1 LATTIENQLG
11 VKEEK
16 IDEKSEEKKEEISH
30 HSILVKLL
38 AEELKCKVEQIIDFE
53 LCLSDFQDS
62 VIGGIK
68 EEFVFSQ
75 RLDNLMSCF
84 CALDSY
90 INTIDSLENDS
101 DVRMITFFDHEE
113 VGSNSMNG
121 AGSTMIS
128 DILQRVTEIFK
139 DEKTGKD
146 ALYTSISKSFIISS
160 DMAHSCHPNYSDKH
174 EVNHKI
180 QMHKGPVVKVNVQQ
194 RYATSLPT
202 SFLIKELAKKKNIP
216 IQYFCVKNDTVCGST
231 IGPIMSTNLSI
242 RTVDIGNPML
252 SMHSIRETCGTIDIT
267 YSCQLFSTFF
277 NDFRD
282 LDEKLEVDFN
292 E

>member
-1 LATTIENQLG
+1 LWYSWFDRDLTVAGRVVLDLGENGFKTELVQIKKPILKIPSLAIHLNRDCGDNFTFNKETNLLPILATTIENQLG

-139 DEKTGKD
+139 DEKTDKD

-202 SFLIKELAKKKNIP
+202 SFLIKELAKKKIFLFNI
-216 IQYFCVKNDTVCGST
+216 FV
-231 IGPIMSTNLSI
+231 
-242 RTVDIGNPML
+242 
-252 SMHSIRETCGTIDIT
+252 
-267 YSCQLFSTFF
+267 
-277 NDFRD
+277 
-282 LDEKLEVDFN
+282 
-292 E
+292 